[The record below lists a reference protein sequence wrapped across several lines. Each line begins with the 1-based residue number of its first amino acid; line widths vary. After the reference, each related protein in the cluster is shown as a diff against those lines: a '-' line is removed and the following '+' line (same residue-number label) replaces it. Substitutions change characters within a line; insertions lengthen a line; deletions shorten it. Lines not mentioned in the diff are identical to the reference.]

1 MTKNL
6 KKKKS
11 ASNHMVERKVLNIGF
26 FLSLTTC
33 ANLSSPG
40 SVVGTASISSSPKLK
55 WVALVYSKDNNIQKI
70 KLKKAIALTV
80 LDTI

>member
-1 MTKNL
+1 
-6 KKKKS
+6 
-11 ASNHMVERKVLNIGF
+11 MVERKVLNIGF
-26 FLSLTTC
+26 FSLTTW

-40 SVVGTASISSSPKLK
+40 SVVGTDSISSSPKLK
-55 WVALVYSKDNNIQKI
+55 WVALVYSKHNNIQKI